1 MKTYSTITKSLR
13 HATLSL
19 NASLL
24 ESHSANIYRDP
35 SGRSIDENI
44 VCAMRGSSSRDTRWC
59 DDLWSPKLNSCLTLS
74 PSYYVYY
81 QSSMSPCV
89 SSSDNND
96 YIIIAISPLTAFAD
110 PSILKTCCITNEFFL
125 CMNMLFMYGVFCF
138 AEEVALVLP
147 PIMFIWLASY
157 FWPYLTIVACQE
169 QRIKRFSRW
178 WWRPSAYAKSLTV
191 STGDRTVWATHWRHT
206 KKNCQICLYLHLWV
220 PLFKIYPLWHSKWI
234 EVGLKWESCWFF
246 GLDVVE
252 GLHGFQMLKIT

>member
-19 NASLL
+19 NASPL

-110 PSILKTCCITNEFFL
+110 PSILKTCCITNEFFFVYEYAIYIW
-125 CMNMLFMYGVFCF
+125 CILFCGRGCSCP
-138 AEEVALVLP
+138 P

-191 STGDRTVWATHWRHT
+191 STGDRTVWATHWRH
-206 KKNCQICLYLHLWV
+206 KKKRPNMFVFTSLGSI
-220 PLFKIYPLWHSKWI
+220 I
-234 EVGLKWESCWFF
+234 
-246 GLDVVE
+246 
-252 GLHGFQMLKIT
+252 